1 VSWRCGCECSTCEVY
16 CGACKYRCRA
26 VWEQLC
32 ILCNGTGIDEA
43 NSYPA
48 EGPSYYSM
56 GEPAVLEPCICQF
69 VYDTTEFHEAE
80 YDELGYCI
88 RCD

>member
-1 VSWRCGCECSTCEVY
+1 MT
-16 CGACKYRCRA
+16 
-26 VWEQLC
+26 WEQLC
-32 ILCNGTGIDEA
+32 LFCLGTGIDQA

-69 VYDTTEFHEAE
+69 WPFHEAE